1 MACGIYKITN
11 KINNKV
17 YIGQS
22 LDIKRRW
29 SEHKSRVN
37 EINSNCYNKPLY
49 HSIRKY
55 GIENFLFEIIEECA
69 PEELND
75 KEKYYIELFNCIVPN
90 GYNILGSSDKIK
102 EPTHRCKN
110 CGKIISSKTI
120 NSLCRD
126 CYCKTTRKIER
137 PTKEIL
143 YQQLIDFKGNFVQV
157 GKQYNVVDN
166 TIRKWCA
173 SYGLPTHSKD
183 YNKQEI
189 PKIYSNITVIESK
202 KRVAQINKDTD
213 EIIAIFESASDA
225 AKALNKKNSHITEV
239 CNGIHKTA
247 YGYKW
252 KYI

>member
-1 MACGIYKITN
+1 MG
-11 KINNKV
+11 
-17 YIGQS
+17 
-22 LDIKRRW
+22 KR
-29 SEHKSRVN
+29 
-37 EINSNCYNKPLY
+37 
-49 HSIRKY
+49 
-55 GIENFLFEIIEECA
+55 
-69 PEELND
+69 
-75 KEKYYIELFNCIVPN
+75 EKYYIELFNCIVPN
-90 GYNILGSSDKIK
+90 GYNILGSSDQTKQ
-102 EPTHRCKN
+102 PVNRCKN

-173 SYGLPTHSKD
+173 SYGLSTHSKD
-183 YNKQEI
+183 YKQEVH
-189 PKIYSNITVIESK
+189 KIYSDTTVIGFK
-202 KRVAQINKDTD
+202 KRVAQIDKDTD
-213 EIIAIFESASDA
+213 EIIAIFESASEA